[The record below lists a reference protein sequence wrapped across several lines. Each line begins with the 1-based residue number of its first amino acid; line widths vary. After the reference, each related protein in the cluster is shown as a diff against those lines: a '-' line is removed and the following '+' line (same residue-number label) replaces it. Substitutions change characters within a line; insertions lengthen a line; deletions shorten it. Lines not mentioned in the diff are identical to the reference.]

1 MDGKKRRSTK
11 EKKVKDP
18 NAPKRPASAYLE
30 YQNSCRE
37 SFRQQYPDDT
47 YAEVLKKIGQS
58 WQNLSD
64 AEKAVRP
71 PLPLPLHLLSPSLR
85 SGARPLFRHTLHD
98 TLLGASSSARPSSSR
113 PLVVERALTPS
124 LPLSLPSA
132 PQPWQ
137 AMTAGK
143 TAVYLEAKSE
153 YEKTDPNNASPEE
166 QEAVAIA
173 TEPKAK
179 RPRKSEATA
188 DIAVDATPK
197 EKKAKSAKKA
207 ASPPKAATPVR
218 PLPLSSSPSFPSPTS
233 PSSLWTPFPRHEH
246 RSPTLP
252 ALHAH
257 SPPRRRRRRARR
269 RTTSRRPRRRRRRRP
284 RRSSRPRRTRLPR
297 PRRSERLSS
306 SRRDLHSRARARARG
321 RTSEEGGLAFL

>member
-1 MDGKKRRSTK
+1 MAPQKKTAVVNAIQHVASLHKELAKAHKQATVAVLEYAAELEESGADKNALATFPSLFPELAEAPLTKKRGRKSVGAEDGDEVDGKKRRSTK

-64 AEKAVRP
+64 AEKA
-71 PLPLPLHLLSPSLR
+71 
-85 SGARPLFRHTLHD
+85 
-98 TLLGASSSARPSSSR
+98 
-113 PLVVERALTPS
+113 
-124 LPLSLPSA
+124 
-132 PQPWQ
+132 PWQ

-207 ASPPKAATPVR
+207 ASPPKAATP
-218 PLPLSSSPSFPSPTS
+218 PASSSSEE
-233 PSSLWTPFPRHEH
+233 SSE
-246 RSPTLP
+246 
-252 ALHAH
+252 
-257 SPPRRRRRRARR
+257 
-269 RTTSRRPRRRRRRRP
+269 
-284 RRSSRPRRTRLPR
+284 
-297 PRRSERLSS
+297 EDDESS
-306 SRRDLHSRARARARG
+306 S
-321 RTSEEGGLAFL
+321 EEEATPPPKKVISSKKDKAAKASKK